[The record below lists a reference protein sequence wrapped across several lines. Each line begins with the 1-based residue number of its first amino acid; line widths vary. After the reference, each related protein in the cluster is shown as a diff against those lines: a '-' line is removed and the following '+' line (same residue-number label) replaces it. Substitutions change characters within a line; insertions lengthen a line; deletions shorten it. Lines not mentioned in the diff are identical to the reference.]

1 MQHYK
6 NYRIYTTAVSAN
18 GVWQGRGIVLDS
30 QANARKEL
38 QRIETVSDLLF
49 LTKEEAKDFAS
60 KLCKAWIDRSAPR
73 STM

>member
-6 NYRIYTTAVSAN
+6 NYPVYTTAVSTN
-18 GVWQGRGIVLDS
+18 GVWRGKGIVLDP
-30 QANARKEL
+30 QAKVTREI

-49 LTKEEAKDFAS
+49 LTKEEAEDFAF
-60 KLCKAWIDRSAPR
+60 KLCKAWIDRSAPS